1 MNLTHKFIM
10 WDFGD
15 PDGSSVQ
22 SGYRP
27 AFVVKEHEDGMLL
40 LAAVTSK
47 EKPMPTHVY
56 VRAEDADLPKDS
68 VILLEQLFWV
78 NEKPENELAIF
89 GDLQGNEKFER
100 LIKKKLK
107 ISLGIFLTKSHIE
120 GLTPPIS
127 RGQVFDNN
135 GKEVAVLQNDM
146 GNFYSP
152 TTIIGDIKEG
162 AVSSIRTVPSEMLL
176 SAALKGVR
184 EDVSEDIYRLIS

>member
-1 MNLTHKFIM
+1 M
-10 WDFGD
+10 
-15 PDGSSVQ
+15 
-22 SGYRP
+22 
-27 AFVVKEHEDGMLL
+27 
-40 LAAVTSK
+40 
-47 EKPMPTHVY
+47 
-56 VRAEDADLPKDS
+56 
-68 VILLEQLFWV
+68 
-78 NEKPENELAIF
+78 
-89 GDLQGNEKFER
+89 
-100 LIKKKLK
+100 
-107 ISLGIFLTKSHIE
+107 
-120 GLTPPIS
+120 TPPIS